1 MHEKRCFRTGARKNV
16 AFALAQAFLL
26 APNKGLPLLISFY
39 INKGKPLLIRVNP
52 IYSTPVETL
61 INKGKP

>member
-39 INKGKPLLIRVNP
+39 INKGKPLLVSF
-52 IYSTPVETL
+52 YT
-61 INKGKP
+61 NKGKPLLVSRHTMR

>member
-26 APNKGLPLLISFY
+26 APNKGKPLLISFY
-39 INKGKPLLIRVNP
+39 INKGLPLLVSRH
-52 IYSTPVETL
+52 TMR
-61 INKGKP
+61 